1 MLVVRL
7 LQLPDL
13 IILKVASYMHLI
25 KLIFQLCIGLL
36 DSVITDDEIGLGSQI
51 STDPITLSTPTD
63 EGISID
69 LQLIILGYNHILLF
83 FFIDLQTPAKRGR
96 LSQWHGM
103 CIWCTSCMHAWSTG
117 LTLLKL
123 CHKGTDI
130 ILCTSQSL
138 LSCLTFI
145 LNFFSS

>member
-69 LQLIILGYNHILLF
+69 LQLIILGYNHIL
-83 FFIDLQTPAKRGR
+83 
-96 LSQWHGM
+96 
-103 CIWCTSCMHAWSTG
+103 
-117 LTLLKL
+117 
-123 CHKGTDI
+123 
-130 ILCTSQSL
+130 
-138 LSCLTFI
+138 
-145 LNFFSS
+145 FFSRSTNSSKKRTIKSMTWHVHVHMMHMHDQPV